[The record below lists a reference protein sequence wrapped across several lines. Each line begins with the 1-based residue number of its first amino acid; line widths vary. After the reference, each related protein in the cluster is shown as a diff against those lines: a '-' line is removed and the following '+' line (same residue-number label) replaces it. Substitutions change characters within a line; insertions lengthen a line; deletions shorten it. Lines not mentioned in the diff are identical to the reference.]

1 MSRIYTNTNSIAAQ
15 TALRSNQ
22 MDLNTRLARLSS
34 GLRIKAGKDDPAG
47 LIASETL
54 RSEMA
59 GIQQAISNSQRAS
72 SVISTAEG
80 ALNEV
85 SALLLDIKSLI
96 NNSANEGGLAPEE
109 IEANQDQIDSAIAS
123 IDRIANSTQF
133 EGVKLLD
140 GNMDFVTTGV
150 DGTQIADLKINEVRF
165 GTAASV
171 AATIETQTAAEKGT
185 LLWSATGAGATLA
198 AATTIEVKG
207 NKGVE
212 VFSFGTGTTTAEM
225 VTAIN
230 QARDVTGVS
239 AAAVA
244 TEIKGAGTNA
254 GINFSSTDFGAKQF
268 VSVEKVNGAAFST
281 VLNVAGYAA
290 ATRDAGVD
298 AVVTV
303 NGVTAVAEGLNIKV
317 GGPTLWFEAKLDAT
331 NMNTANDSTTFTVT
345 GGGALFQLGQDVNA
359 QQQSIVGIQSV
370 AAHRLGNAAEG
381 YLRDIKTGGSESV
394 IAGNYQ
400 DASEI
405 IDAAIAQVATMRG
418 RLGAFQKNTLDTT
431 MNSLNVALENVTAS
445 ESAIRDADF
454 AKETA
459 ALTRAQILVQAGT
472 SVLSIANSS
481 PQNVLAL
488 LG

>member
-15 TALRSNQ
+15 TALRNNQ

-59 GIQQAISNSQRAS
+59 GIEQAISNSQRAG

-85 SALLLDIKSLI
+85 SALLLDLKSLI

-109 IEANQDQIDSAIAS
+109 IEANQLQIDSAIGS

-140 GNMDFVTTGV
+140 GNLDFITEDVV
-150 DGTQIADLKINEVRF
+150 DSEIADLAINEVRF

-171 AATIETQTAAEKGT
+171 EATIETQTAAETGRLFWEADGT
-185 LLWSATGAGATLA
+185 GNTALSQ
-198 AATTIEVKG
+198 ATTLEIKG
-207 NKGVE
+207 NEGVE
-212 VFSFGTGTTTAEM
+212 VFSFGADTAIADM
-225 VTAIN
+225 AAAIN
-230 QARDVTGVS
+230 QATDVTGVS
-239 AAAVA
+239 AITSTDA
-244 TEIKGAGTNA
+244 IGNGLAGLV
-254 GINFSSTDFGAKQF
+254 FSSTEYGAKQF
-268 VSVEKVNGAAFST
+268 VSVEGINGADFAT
-281 VLNVAGYAA
+281 QDAAGAGV
-290 ATRDAGVD
+290 TRDAGAD
-298 AVVTV
+298 AVITV
-303 NGVTAVAEGLNIKV
+303 NGVTAVAEGLDIQV
-317 GGPTLWFEAKLDAT
+317 GGPTLWFEAKLDAA
-331 NMNTANDSTTFTVT
+331 NMNTAGDTTSFTVT
-345 GGGALFQLGQDVNA
+345 GGGATFQLGQNVNA
-359 QQQSIVGIQSV
+359 QQQSIVGVQSV
-370 AAHRLGNAAEG
+370 ASHRLGKAAEG
-381 YLRDIKTGGSESV
+381 YLRDIKTGGTDS
-394 IAGNYQ
+394 IIGGNYQ
-400 DASEI
+400 GADEI
-405 IDAAIAQVATMRG
+405 VDAARGQVASMRG
-418 RLGAFQKNTLDTT
+418 RLGAFQKNTLDST

-459 ALTRAQILVQAGT
+459 ALTRSQILVQAGT
-472 SVLSIANSS
+472 NVLSMANSS